1 MKASLMFLLLALT
14 GAADAAAPVSKDVA
28 IALTKESFVPETATV
43 PAGAHI
49 VWTNNDSVPHSV
61 TANDGRF
68 DSGPLLPGKT
78 FEWTVSGAGNIAYH
92 CIYHPS
98 MTATLTVKGK

>member
-1 MKASLMFLLLALT
+1 MKASLFLLLALT
-14 GAADAAAPVSKDVA
+14 GAANAAASGKDVA
-28 IALTKESFVPETATV
+28 IALTKESFMPKTATV
-43 PAGAHI
+43 AAGAHI

-68 DSGPLLPGKT
+68 DSGPVLPGKT
-78 FEWTVSGAGNIAYH
+78 FEWTVSGSGDIAYH

-98 MTATLTVKGK
+98 MTATLQVKEK

>member
-1 MKASLMFLLLALT
+1 MKASLLFLLLALT
-14 GAADAAAPVSKDVA
+14 GAADAAAPAKSVA
-28 IALTKESFVPETATV
+28 IALTKESFVPATATV

-68 DSGPLLPGKT
+68 DSGPVLPGKT
-78 FEWTVSGAGNIAYH
+78 FEWMASGSGDIAYH

-98 MTATLTVKGK
+98 MTATLKVKSK

>member
-1 MKASLMFLLLALT
+1 MKASLMLLLLALT
-14 GAADAAAPVSKDVA
+14 GAANAAAPVA
-28 IALTKESFVPETATV
+28 IAMTKESFVPDASTV

-68 DSGPLLPGKT
+68 DSGPVLPGKT
-78 FEWTVSGAGNIAYH
+78 FEWSVTGSGNIAYH
-92 CIYHPS
+92 CIFHPS
-98 MTATLTVKGK
+98 GAAARGGGGGEV

>member
-1 MKASLMFLLLALT
+1 MKASLLFLLLALT
-14 GAADAAAPVSKDVA
+14 GAADAAAPAKRVA
-28 IALTKESFVPETATV
+28 IALTKESFVPATATV

-49 VWTNNDSVPHSV
+49 VWTNNDTVPHSV

-68 DSGPLLPGKT
+68 DSGPVLPGKT
-78 FEWTVSGAGNIAYH
+78 FEWTASGSGDIAYH

-98 MTATLTVKGK
+98 MTATLKVKGK